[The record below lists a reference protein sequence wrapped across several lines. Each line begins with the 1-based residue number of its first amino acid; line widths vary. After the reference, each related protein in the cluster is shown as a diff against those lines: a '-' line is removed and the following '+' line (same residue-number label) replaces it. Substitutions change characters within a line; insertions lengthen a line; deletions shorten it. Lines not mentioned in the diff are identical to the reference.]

1 MPMDQKSAPLVLMS
15 KAMPLDTNQLPETPN
30 NSSILLGRSSES
42 QVLRQSPLGSL
53 PDWLRRPIGKASELS
68 KVQQIIKQRQIHTI
82 CEEGRCPNRGEC
94 YAQGTA
100 TFLLMGP
107 ICTRACGF
115 CQVDKGHAPM
125 PLDVEEPQKVAESVK
140 LLGLR
145 YVVLTSVARDDLP
158 DQGAGWFVQTIA
170 AVRQVS
176 PQTQVEVLTPDF
188 WGGLGGENAQ
198 RERVETI
205 ARITPACYNHNV
217 ETVRR
222 LQAPVR
228 RGAKYDRSLQVLR
241 FVKDYNSHIPTKSG
255 LMLGHGETEAEVIE
269 AMADLRKVGCDRLTL
284 GQYMRPSLEHLPVQK
299 YWTPE
304 EFDQL
309 GAIAREMGF
318 AHVRSGPLV
327 RSSYHAGEADGSE
340 ADGSD

>member
-1 MPMDQKSAPLVLMS
+1 MPTE
-15 KAMPLDTNQLPETPN
+15 TNQN
-30 NSSILLGRSSES
+30 LGSES
-42 QVLRQSPLGSL
+42 ASRSPDIAAM
-53 PDWLRRPIGKASELS
+53 PDWLRRPIGKASEIS
-68 KVQQIIKQRQIHTI
+68 TVQRIIKQRQIHTI

-107 ICTRACGF
+107 VCTRACGF

-125 PLDVEEPQKVAESVK
+125 PLDADEPQKVAESVR

-158 DQGAGWFVQTIA
+158 DQGSGWFATTIA
-170 AVRQVS
+170 EIRRVN
-176 PQTQVEVLTPDF
+176 PLTQIEVLTPDF
-188 WGGLGGENAQ
+188 WGGRKDN
-198 RERVETI
+198 ETPEALQTGRI
-205 ARITPACYNHNV
+205 AIVVAANPVCYNHNI

-228 RGAKYDRSLQVLR
+228 RGATYDRSLRVLQI
-241 FVKDYNSHIPTKSG
+241 VKDLNSTIPTKSG

-269 AMADLRKVGCDRLTL
+269 TLADLRAVNCDRLTI
-284 GQYMRPSLEHLPVQK
+284 GQYLRPSLDHLPVQK
-299 YWTPE
+299 YWHPD
-304 EFDQL
+304 EFERL

-318 AHVRSGPLV
+318 SHVRSAPLV
-327 RSSYHAGEADGSE
+327 RSSYHAGAEQ
-340 ADGSD
+340 